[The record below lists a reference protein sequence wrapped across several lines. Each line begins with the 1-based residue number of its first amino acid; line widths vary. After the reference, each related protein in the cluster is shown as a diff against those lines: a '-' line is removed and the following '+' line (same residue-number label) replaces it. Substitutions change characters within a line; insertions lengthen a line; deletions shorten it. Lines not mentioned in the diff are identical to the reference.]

1 MNDDLELLPT
11 RRSLLERLKNWDDQ
25 ESWRAFVDRYW
36 TLIFLTARKAGLN
49 QEEAED
55 AVQETVISVSKS
67 LPGFRYE
74 EDGSFKS
81 WLLRV
86 TQWRI
91 QDQFRKRDLAAEHN
105 QPKTRT
111 STSTTTVER
120 IPDPSQT
127 LEATWEEEWEANLVT
142 NATERVKLKVDPE
155 QYQMFDLYVIKH
167 WPVSQVAKTL
177 RVRTGSVYL
186 ARHRIG
192 KLLKK
197 EIAALRERPL

>member
-36 TLIFLTARKAGLN
+36 TLIFHAAIKAGLN

-74 EDGSFKS
+74 EAGSFKS
-81 WLLRV
+81 WLLQV

-91 QDQFRKRDLAAEHN
+91 QDQFRKRDFAAERRN
-105 QPKTRT
+105 PRTRT
-111 STSTTTVER
+111 STTTATVER
-120 IPDPSQT
+120 IPDPSRT
-127 LEATWEEEWEANLVT
+127 LEATWDEEWEANLVT
-142 NATERVKLKVDPE
+142 NAAERVKLKVDPE
-155 QYQMFDLYVIKH
+155 QYQMFDLYVIKQ
-167 WPVSQVAKTL
+167 WPASRVAKVL

-197 EIAALRERPL
+197 EIAALREKPL